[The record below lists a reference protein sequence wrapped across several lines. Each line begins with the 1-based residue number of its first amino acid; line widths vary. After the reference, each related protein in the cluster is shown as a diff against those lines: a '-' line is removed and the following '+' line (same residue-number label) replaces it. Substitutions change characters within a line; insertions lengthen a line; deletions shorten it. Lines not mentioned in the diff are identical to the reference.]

1 MSLLPRLVLMN
12 VIRLSVIMKNVV
24 APNSHLLPALSP
36 HGAEQR
42 SQESLITVD
51 KMALD
56 EMSR

>member
-1 MSLLPRLVLMN
+1 MMN
-12 VIRLSVIMKNVV
+12 VIRLSVIMLKVV
-24 APNSHLLPALSP
+24 APSSHLFPALSP

-42 SQESLITVD
+42 SQESLIAVD